1 MPESLAFEED
11 AIWEE
16 SVNIRTKT
24 HKPTHSL
31 LNAITIS
38 TSDINIT
45 IWISATQSFIPTQ
58 LRKRSLQI
66 TAIERQLDQKAN
78 EVSQQVALVSELEE
92 AVQRKVVEAQKVRQ
106 ELQERVNE
114 TKALSEQLDTVKQWS
129 KEQQRTLET
138 QVDKVCAVH

>member
-1 MPESLAFEED
+1 M
-11 AIWEE
+11 
-16 SVNIRTKT
+16 
-24 HKPTHSL
+24 
-31 LNAITIS
+31 
-38 TSDINIT
+38 
-45 IWISATQSFIPTQ
+45 
-58 LRKRSLQI
+58 
-66 TAIERQLDQKAN
+66 
-78 EVSQQVALVSELEE
+78 SQQVALVSELEE